1 MLYECHITVLL
12 KDREIAEQVAKD
24 LHWKTSAID
33 GDPVLGKD
41 TYFYLT
47 TYGKH
52 VMYNVQD
59 EDIWHNMKSTVNVLA
74 ARGVKVIREKI
85 ELIVHDLRY

>member
-1 MLYECHITVLL
+1 MYECHITVLL
-12 KDREIAEQVAKD
+12 EDREIAEQVAKD

-47 TYGKH
+47 RHGKC

-59 EDIWHNMKSTVNVLA
+59 EDIWHNMKSTVNVLT